1 MSGFRHL
8 DEQVSH
14 QGYVWRVV
22 VAEFEG
28 PDGQR
33 FRRDIVR
40 SPGAVAVVPLVDSAA
55 GIDGPAVILVN
66 QFRPAIGRDIVEIP
80 AGMRDVDGEAP
91 IETARRELIEEIGY
105 DADVLAPLTMMHPSV
120 GMTDS
125 TMHLFVATGLRF
137 VGSDRQGPEES
148 AMTTMTVA
156 LPEALALVA
165 DGTITDAKTAL
176 GLLLADRWLARRVAG
191 LGAPA

>member
-1 MSGFRHL
+1 VSGFRHL
-8 DEQVSH
+8 DEQVAH
-14 QGYVWRVV
+14 QGYIWRVV

-40 SPGAVAVVPLVDSAA
+40 SPGAVAVVPLLDVAD
-55 GIDGPAVILVN
+55 GNGPAVILVS
-66 QFRPAIGRDIVEIP
+66 QFRPAIGREIIEIP
-80 AGMRDVDGEAP
+80 AGMRDVDSEPP
-91 IETARRELIEEIGY
+91 IDTARRELIEEIGY
-105 DADVLAPLTMMHPSV
+105 DADVIEPLTMMHPSV

-125 TMHLFVATGLRF
+125 TTHLFIATGLRY

-148 AMTTMTVA
+148 VMTTMTVA
-156 LPEALALVA
+156 LAEALALVA

-176 GLLLADRWLARRVAG
+176 GVLLADRWLAKRAAG
-191 LGAPA
+191 FGAPA